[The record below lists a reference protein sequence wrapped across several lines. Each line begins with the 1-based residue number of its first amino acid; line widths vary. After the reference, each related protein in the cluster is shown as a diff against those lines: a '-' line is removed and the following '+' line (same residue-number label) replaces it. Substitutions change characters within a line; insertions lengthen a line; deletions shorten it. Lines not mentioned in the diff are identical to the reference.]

1 MIVQMYAF
9 LRNFTIKIFNFMKII
24 ILIFIEYIFS
34 NFTQFYNKSIEKILI
49 FLYSS
54 SRSLNVYHASMT
66 MHV

>member
-49 FLYSS
+49 FYIRVRDPLMY
-54 SRSLNVYHASMT
+54 T
-66 MHV
+66 MHR

>member
-1 MIVQMYAF
+1 
-9 LRNFTIKIFNFMKII
+9 MKII